1 MLRLS
6 TNYVCGSL
14 VPIHWATIDAQQLTL
29 NSLNMF
35 GNVVQQRAMCQL
47 ARNMTHDLF
56 VFVHCDVKH
65 HNTYV
70 RNVV

>member
-1 MLRLS
+1 MLRL
-6 TNYVCGSL
+6 SL

-47 ARNMTHDLF
+47 ARNMTHDLLF
-56 VFVHCDVKH
+56 VSCTVMLSIIIPMSVM
-65 HNTYV
+65 
-70 RNVV
+70 